1 MSGNG
6 KGLPVAIFTLTLIAL
21 FNLFAAILPQVEGER
36 PGESTIDPA
45 RLEGAELVAAGEALY
60 HGKGACSLCHNEMGR
75 APELLAV
82 DLAQIASERI
92 ANPDYRGAATDTASY
107 LRESL
112 VDPDAWVVAGYGRK
126 GSGDSESPMPAA
138 DKPPA
143 SLTTSEI
150 GAIVAFLLAKDG
162 LMPAIEPAQPAETT
176 EPATAATEQPGPYH
190 SHGCAA
196 CHPLDGTPATI
207 APLLTDI
214 GQRLDRE
221 QLRQA
226 ILNPSATI
234 ASGYSAGLMPEGYGE
249 RLTAAELEQI
259 IDLLLGEGR

>member
-162 LMPAIEPAQPAETT
+162 LMPAT
-176 EPATAATEQPGPYH
+176 EPPGPYH
-190 SHGCAA
+190 RHGCAA